1 MINPKRSSQFLVCWR
16 IALLVLAYLV
26 SGKLS
31 LLLAIPPGFV
41 SGIFLPL
48 GISLGAVLIWG
59 TPMLWGV
66 FLGSFLLN
74 IQVSADASQDVSVNV
89 ILVAVQIAAGSSLAS
104 FAGALLIRHYV
115 GFPDKLTDERKIF
128 AFFVLGGPVATS
140 LSASCGALAL
150 YFNGVIHFK
159 QMLFTWW
166 TWWIGDAIGVLIA
179 TPLMCIFFIKPRHFW
194 RNRFYTV
201 GVPIIVSSLAVVS
214 IFVLASNNE
223 QKKMEADFKQ
233 QAEVITRSVES
244 RLSTLGYSLATLR
257 GLFIA
262 SDRVT
267 RDEFSAYIQHVIPG
281 IKGVAGFAWNPY
293 IQHEQRADFE
303 RDMQAQGYENF
314 YIKEKD
320 PEGKYEVAS
329 QRADYTVISFIEP
342 IAENRI
348 LVGLNVG
355 VDPIRSPVLERAR
368 DTGAIAMTKP
378 LPLLQHVTFRRGV
391 IVYYPVYTRAHN
403 LSTAAE
409 RQQSLAGYVTA
420 IVGLDDLIPTA
431 LNTFS
436 KKDFEVQI
444 LDITD
449 SAEPLIFY
457 SNLSGQVSTYAKA
470 LGVTHE
476 LSFGGRRLAVNII
489 PSEIFLAENRS
500 LQSWFVLAGGLLFC
514 SFLGGFLLLVTG
526 RTQHVRDLVEQRTKE
541 LAAVLEHAVESI
553 LVVDEQGKVIKAN
566 PAAMQLFGYAFD
578 SLHSI
583 DFGRLVPSLRALFLP
598 DGENLKTINWREG
611 IGIRSDGRELPIE
624 LSLSPVEL
632 QERKFF
638 TVIVHDATAKRK
650 VDRLK
655 NEFISTISQELRT
668 PLTAIKGALDIA
680 LSGGLGEVEERL
692 KDTLIIANNNVDR
705 LARLV
710 NDILDIDKLEFS
722 NMQLSTQ
729 PTRVYPLL
737 QQSVEQ
743 NQDYA
748 AGYGV
753 RLLLENIGEDVKSLC
768 ANLDIDRFF
777 QVMANLL
784 SNAIKYS
791 HLGGVVKVTMEPGET
806 ALIISVIDE
815 GQGIP
820 VEFRQ
825 RIFRKFAQTD
835 SSDPR
840 RRDGTGLGL
849 SITKSIVEKLGGV
862 IDYQSVEGEGSTFFF
877 TLPII
882 K

>member
-16 IALLVLAYLV
+16 IALLILAYLV

-59 TPMLWGV
+59 APMLWGV

-89 ILVAVQIAAGSSLAS
+89 ILVAVQIAVGSSLAS

-166 TWWIGDAIGVLIA
+166 TWWIGDAIGVLIV

-201 GVPIIVSSLAVVS
+201 GVPIIVSSLVVVS

-223 QKKMEADFKQ
+223 QKKLEADFKQ

-244 RLSTLGYSLATLR
+244 RLSTLGYSLVTLR

-355 VDPIRSPVLERAR
+355 VDPIRLPVLERAR

-420 IVGLDDLIPTA
+420 IVSLDDLIPTA

-436 KKDFEVQI
+436 KKDFEVKI

-457 SNLSGQVSTYAKA
+457 SNLSGQVSAYAKA

-489 PSEIFLAENRS
+489 PSEIFLTENRS

-578 SLHSI
+578 SLHMI

-655 NEFISTISQELRT
+655 NEFISTVSHELRT
-668 PLTAIKGALDIA
+668 PLTAIKGALDVA
-680 LSGGLGEVEERL
+680 LTGGLGEVEAQL
-692 KDTLIIANNNVDR
+692 KDTLIIASNNVDR
-705 LARLV
+705 MARLV
-710 NDILDIDKLEFS
+710 NDILDIDKLEFA
-722 NMQLSTQ
+722 NLQLTTQ
-729 PTRVYPLL
+729 PTQVYPLL

-753 RLLLENIGEDVKSLC
+753 RLQLENIDEDVKSLC

-815 GQGIP
+815 GHGIP
-820 VEFRQ
+820 AEFRQ